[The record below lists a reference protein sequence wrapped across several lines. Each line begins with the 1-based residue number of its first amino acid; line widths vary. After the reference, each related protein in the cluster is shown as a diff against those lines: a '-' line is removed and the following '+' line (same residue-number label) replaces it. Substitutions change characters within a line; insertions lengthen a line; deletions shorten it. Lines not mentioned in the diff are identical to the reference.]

1 MRESFGLRDESF
13 VKTPSSGSADLAAG
27 RGDHSHASAL
37 VNFISDSPH
46 TTHRGA
52 LMKMTAPPGSDPAA
66 SSSMPA
72 AIFDSSAASSARCA
86 AVMPRGLCSLPL
98 APPSASS
105 QDHVFGRALYAAA
118 IARASSGVVTLLKD
132 FSVDIKGQTVLLVD
146 DVLDTGRSLHFG
158 KGMIEDRGAK
168 DVKLC
173 VFVKKLTGH
182 AEDLKCDYIGFE
194 AQADDFLVGYGMD
207 DDGRKRG
214 LPLLGSAN

>member
-1 MRESFGLRDESF
+1 MRTLFTEDEIAQRIDAMAAEMAHDLPKDF
-13 VKTPSSGSADLAAG
+13 LLAPVLTGAFIFAADL
-27 RGDHSHASAL
+27 L
-37 VNFISDSPH
+37 
-46 TTHRGA
+46 
-52 LMKMTAPPGSDPAA
+52 
-66 SSSMPA
+66 
-72 AIFDSSAASSARCA
+72 
-86 AVMPRGLCSLPL
+86 
-98 APPSASS
+98 
-105 QDHVFGRALYAAA
+105 RALYRHGADPHVDFVQLSSYGG
-118 IARASSGVVTLLKD
+118 ARASSGVVTLLKD
-132 FSVDIKGQTVLLVD
+132 FSVDIKGRTVLLVD

-158 KGMIEDRGAK
+158 KGMIEDRGAA